1 MILYHGSNVV
11 VKEPKLLKPARRLD
25 FGNGFYLTS
34 NYDQAARWS
43 QLSVRRRGAGSAYV
57 SVFSF
62 SESELDA
69 LHVLKFVGANAEW
82 LTYIS
87 DNRFKGK
94 LADEWDIVI
103 GPVAND
109 TTMPTLRLFFAN
121 VLTVKQT
128 IENLMPQNLK
138 DQYAFKTQ
146 TAIDLLEFKE
156 VLEA

>member
-11 VKEPKLLKPARRLD
+11 LKEPKLLKPARRLD

-34 NYDQAARWS
+34 SYDQAARWS
-43 QLSVRRRGAGSAYV
+43 QLSVRRRGAGTAYV

-62 SESELDA
+62 PEAKFDA
-69 LHVLKFVGANAEW
+69 LQVLKFEGATPEW
-82 LTYIS
+82 LTYIGE
-87 DNRFKGK
+87 NRFKDK
-94 LADEWDIVI
+94 MTDNWDVVV

-121 VLTVKQT
+121 VLNVEQT

-146 TAIDLLEFKE
+146 RAIDLLEFKE
-156 VLEA
+156 ALEA